1 LRDNEKYWEKTQ
13 MDLDRITHPL
23 RLAKG
28 SHQPGSGKGCAMNV
42 ISYINGDTHITD
54 FPDCSARP
62 LSAFVQLCN
71 DLLAGPDDYL
81 SPENSLLALEL
92 GWQTV
97 GTADLDDTVIHAWVA
112 ELLTN
117 PTWGVLRYAKSA
129 ARYAKSAA
137 DKVVLGIAELH
148 CAAAA
153 GDMPPIATWDAAD
166 RAARTAC
173 RASKP
178 TLHVAGLYAVR
189 AAYHSTALVHADHQ
203 VTLDAVVGNAL
214 HAHTLGTGGTMA
226 TPIVELTRHAIRS
239 WRSLAAL
246 DSCRRPDSNADRSA
260 ELLSDNPPRGR
271 TQARMWQFLRKA
283 TTRSF
288 RKHCRPATGF
298 NGGEMIAQPH
308 LPLQEMKVPS
318 TIIRGCGHV
327 DTHD

>member
-1 LRDNEKYWEKTQ
+1 
-13 MDLDRITHPL
+13 MDLDRITRPL

-28 SHQPGSGKGCAMNV
+28 SHQPGSGKGCAMNA
-42 ISYINGDTHITD
+42 ISYINGDTRITD

-62 LSAFVQLCN
+62 LAAFVQLCN

-97 GTADLDDTVIHAWVA
+97 GTADVDDTVIHAWVA

-137 DKVVLGIAELH
+137 DKVILDIAELH
-148 CAAAA
+148 RAAAA
-153 GDMPPIATWDAAD
+153 GDMPPIAAWDAAD

-173 RASKP
+173 RATKP
-178 TLHVAGLYAVR
+178 TVHVAGLYAVR
-189 AAYHSTALVHADHQ
+189 AAYHSTALVHTDRQA
-203 VTLDAVVGNAL
+203 TLDAVIGNAL
-214 HAHTLGTGGTMA
+214 HAHTLATGGTMA

-239 WRSLAAL
+239 WRGLAAL
-246 DSCRRPDSNADRSA
+246 GTCRRLHSNADRSA
-260 ELLSDNPPRGR
+260 EFLADKLPRGK
-271 TQARMWQFLRKA
+271 TQAGIWQFLRKA

-288 RKHCRPATGF
+288 KQGCCPATGF
-298 NGGEMIAQPH
+298 NRGKMICATA
-308 LPLQEMKVPS
+308 PLVTDSQ
-318 TIIRGCGHV
+318 
-327 DTHD
+327 

>member
-1 LRDNEKYWEKTQ
+1 

-42 ISYINGDTHITD
+42 ISYINGDAQITD
-54 FPDCSARP
+54 YPDCSARP

-97 GTADLDDTVIHAWVA
+97 GTADVDDTVIHAWVA

-137 DKVVLGIAELH
+137 DKVVLDIAELH
-148 CAAAA
+148 RATAA
-153 GDMPPIATWDAAD
+153 GDMSPIAAWDAAD

-203 VTLDAVVGNAL
+203 TTLDAVIANAL
-214 HAHTLGTGGTMA
+214 HAHTLTTGGMA

-246 DSCRRPDSNADRSA
+246 DSRRRLDSNADRSA
-260 ELLSDNPPRGR
+260 EFLSDNLPPGT
-271 TQARMWQFLRKA
+271 TQARIWQFGRKA

-288 RKHCRPATGF
+288 
-298 NGGEMIAQPH
+298 
-308 LPLQEMKVPS
+308 
-318 TIIRGCGHV
+318 
-327 DTHD
+327 